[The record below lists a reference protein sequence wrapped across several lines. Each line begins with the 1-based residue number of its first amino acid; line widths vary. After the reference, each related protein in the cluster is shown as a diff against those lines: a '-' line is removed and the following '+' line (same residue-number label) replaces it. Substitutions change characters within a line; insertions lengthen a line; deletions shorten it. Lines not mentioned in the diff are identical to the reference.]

1 MLEAAGFDFRN
12 RYPQKL
18 LVKIAKLCEFDGQTC
33 KIAYKMCLDLYRTFA
48 PLKQTAS
55 TMALACVEL
64 AARLHG
70 SLVDRDLREKGIDYD
85 KWHTTRA
92 EVMGKLS
99 SSEICMVRCHN
110 QQALMLQLYTLTLLY

>member
-1 MLEAAGFDFRN
+1 MQVFDNHSKTIIGLERLMLEAAGFDFRN

-18 LVKIAKLCEFDGQTC
+18 LMKIAKLCEFNDETVART
-33 KIAYKMCLDLYRTFA
+33 AYKMCLDLYRTFA

-70 SLVDRDLREKGIDYD
+70 SLVDRDLSEKGIDYQ

-92 EVMGKLS
+92 EVMGKL
-99 SSEICMVRCHN
+99 IFF
-110 QQALMLQLYTLTLLY
+110 

>member
-18 LVKIAKLCEFDGQTC
+18 LIKIAKSCNFRSETVGKTS
-33 KIAYKMCLDLYRTFA
+33 YNMSLDLYRTFA

-55 TMALACVEL
+55 TMAVACVEL

-70 SLVDRDLREKGIDYD
+70 SIVDCDLTQNGIVYER
-85 KWHTTRA
+85 WGTNRA
-92 EVMGKLS
+92 EVMGKIFS
-99 SSEICMVRCHN
+99 HSEH
-110 QQALMLQLYTLTLLY
+110 

>member
-12 RYPQKL
+12 CYPQKL
-18 LVKIAKLCEFDGQTC
+18 LLKVAKLCSFDGETVG
-33 KIAYKMCLDLYRTFA
+33 KTAYKMCLDLYRTFA

-70 SLVDRDLREKGIDYD
+70 TLVDCDLSEKGIDYQ
-85 KWHTTRA
+85 KWFTSRA
-92 EVMGKLS
+92 EVMGKLEYMS
-99 SSEICMVRCHN
+99 SLPYR
-110 QQALMLQLYTLTLLY
+110 

>member
-18 LVKIAKLCEFDGQTC
+18 LLKIAKLCNFDGEIVGKT
-33 KIAYKMCLDLYRTFA
+33 AYKMCLDLYRTFA
-48 PLKQTAS
+48 PLKQTAA

-70 SLVDRDLREKGIDYD
+70 TLVDRDLSEKGIDYQ
-85 KWHTTRA
+85 KWFTSRA
-92 EVMGKLS
+92 EIMGKSKCVFGLPS
-99 SSEICMVRCHN
+99 
-110 QQALMLQLYTLTLLY
+110 QQYTLPYFTDN